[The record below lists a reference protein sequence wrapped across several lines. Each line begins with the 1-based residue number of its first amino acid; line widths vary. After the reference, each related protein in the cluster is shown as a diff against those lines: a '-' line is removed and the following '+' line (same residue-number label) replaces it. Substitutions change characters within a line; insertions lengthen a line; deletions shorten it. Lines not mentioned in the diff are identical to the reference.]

1 VDSSESLLSS
11 SGLGSVSIF
20 GLSSL
25 SLDYA
30 LKKKTSL
37 LVIFI
42 SKHIKKK
49 NCCSSLTAFSFY
61 YACLFGVSSLGC
73 FYKIKES

>member
-11 SGLGSVSIF
+11 SGLGSVSVF

-30 LKKKTSL
+30 LKKKKYHL

-42 SKHIKKK
+42 SKHIKIKK
-49 NCCSSLTAFSFY
+49 
-61 YACLFGVSSLGC
+61 
-73 FYKIKES
+73 KIVVVH

>member
-1 VDSSESLLSS
+1 MDSSESLLSS

-30 LKKKTSL
+30 LKKKN
-37 LVIFI
+37 II
-42 SKHIKKK
+42 
-49 NCCSSLTAFSFY
+49 
-61 YACLFGVSSLGC
+61 ACYFH
-73 FYKIKES
+73 F